1 MHDPRHHLQGANFSL
16 LPPSTNVMS
25 NSEPS
30 SFIQNL
36 MNSLNMSTIPPHPTQ
51 NVIQRGGDIQV
62 ELANLYL
69 DIDQIQRIH
78 AMYQSGQIFQQLF
91 TESIVDQKAAQTVLG
106 AQGLDIMQLKEKD
119 LKDLGNRWSRRWSKK
134 NGPGHGQKE
143 RVLLQCQCGSSSEA
157 RKARDDMKKAKQG
170 LPVNPQNWSR
180 KMPYDF
186 TGCLAHIDVTYSQ
199 TSSCILRIAGIIV
212 HDEACDKQEM
222 QRLPPIPL
230 HSHVWKIALKQINEG
245 ASIAAIQSN
254 NRHFYESQLYE
265 GQKGLDAVTANVRY
279 LFLPQD
285 SSRLYRMQARTQGVD
300 LLQPPENNIDGWLD
314 PQSSQYKPEL
324 AQAIFHYKAR
334 CRPSDRFKICI
345 HTEEM
350 KAAAWK
356 YAHGGQL
363 ILDGTFGI
371 CDSRLLLFIGMAIDE
386 KQHGVP
392 IVFFLF
398 SAPTVIMLLGF
409 GIGKRP

>member
-1 MHDPRHHLQGANFSL
+1 M
-16 LPPSTNVMS
+16 
-25 NSEPS
+25 
-30 SFIQNL
+30 
-36 MNSLNMSTIPPHPTQ
+36 
-51 NVIQRGGDIQV
+51 
-62 ELANLYL
+62 
-69 DIDQIQRIH
+69 
-78 AMYQSGQIFQQLF
+78 
-91 TESIVDQKAAQTVLG
+91 
-106 AQGLDIMQLKEKD
+106 
-119 LKDLGNRWSRRWSKK
+119 
-134 NGPGHGQKE
+134 
-143 RVLLQCQCGSSSEA
+143 
-157 RKARDDMKKAKQG
+157 
-170 LPVNPQNWSR
+170 
-180 KMPYDF
+180 
-186 TGCLAHIDVTYSQ
+186 
-199 TSSCILRIAGIIV
+199 IV
-212 HDEACDKQEM
+212 HDKACDKQEM
-222 QRLPPIPL
+222 QCLPPIPL

-245 ASIAAIQSN
+245 ASIAAIQSK

-265 GQKGLDAVTANVRY
+265 GQKGLDAVTANIHY

-285 SSRLYRMQARTQGVD
+285 SSCLYRMQAHTQGVN

-334 CRPSDRFKICI
+334 HQPSDQFKICI

-371 CDSRLLLFIGMAIDE
+371 CDSQLLLFIGMAINE

-398 SAPTVIMLLGF
+398 SALTGSQVTHAVYDTDILTELLRSWVLELGKGHNPEKTGFCPKVAIKDTDTKEHGALVAVWPSIWLLLCKFHTRMCWSNKWKTLIKMGTSVDYFKEQVVGCLRVLDRSLVMSDDYLAACKLVKEERKYLTIMSTNKDTSASTKNGLVYLQYLTAT
-409 GIGKRP
+409 